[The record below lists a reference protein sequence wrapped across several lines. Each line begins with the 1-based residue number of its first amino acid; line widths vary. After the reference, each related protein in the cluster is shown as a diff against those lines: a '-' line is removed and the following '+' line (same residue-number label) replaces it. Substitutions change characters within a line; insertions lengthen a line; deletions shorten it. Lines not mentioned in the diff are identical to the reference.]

1 MLVKRFGVI
10 TFGYKC
16 RWDGVNEGKGES
28 DGVAAS
34 AHGRGGG
41 CHFQCIPAPL
51 WAPCGTAL
59 HPLPCVTAERPRP
72 PGRKPHAP
80 APPIFNAYHTQQT
93 SSPQTAHCTPFTIA
107 MRGHTPEVGGGDEVR
122 HDPLGDE
129 ALHMFAA
136 IFVAPAAQLSEE
148 LH

>member
-1 MLVKRFGVI
+1 MRERERATGSQPQPM
-10 TFGYKC
+10 
-16 RWDGVNEGKGES
+16 EE
-28 DGVAAS
+28 
-34 AHGRGGG
+34 GGG
-41 CHFQCIPAPL
+41 VSLPMHPS
-51 WAPCGTAL
+51 TL
-59 HPLPCVTAERPRP
+59 HPLPCVTAERPCP

-80 APPIFNAYHTQQT
+80 ASPIFNAYHTQQT

-148 LH
+148 LHRSNQVILRRGAAGLALHCTYRLRPGMH